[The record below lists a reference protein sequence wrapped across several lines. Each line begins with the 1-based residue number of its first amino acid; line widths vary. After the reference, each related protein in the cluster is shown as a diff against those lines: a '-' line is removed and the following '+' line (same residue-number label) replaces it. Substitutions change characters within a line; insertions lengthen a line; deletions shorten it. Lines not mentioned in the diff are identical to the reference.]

1 MQNEKCLLF
10 EAASAAFFI
19 WNNQNIRP
27 NRLIDVE
34 VDENEEASAVRNQK
48 AGRSVSSCFNPILS
62 GQGDRGMLC
71 LSVRIRLYA
80 DALCGE
86 SNP

>member
-1 MQNEKCLLF
+1 MQSEKCLCFRQLRLP
-10 EAASAAFFI
+10 FFI
-19 WNNQNIRP
+19 WRNQNISLS
-27 NRLIDVE
+27 RLIDVE
-34 VDENEEASAVRNQK
+34 VDENEEASAVCNQK
-48 AGRSVSSCFNPILS
+48 AGQSVSSCFNPILS